1 MDETKVNVRTIMI
14 YGCDTVQPLEHYKHR
29 AAMYSGVGNTYSCSG
44 PHPKHTSSDNQPYT
58 HEYVVNEI
66 SFIGRYLTNAD
77 GSGEKKALTEKEL
90 EELSLEGKKIVSIF
104 EIAGKDRYAFA
115 NKGDEHARLSIDAAC
130 RIGQYS
136 GTPIFFAYELDTP
149 ATSSD
154 QQGNNNDMEELVE
167 PYFYAIV
174 SRFRNPTLNPNGY
187 KVGVY
192 ANGDVCKHLMKAS
205 VSSGYKADYAFLAGA
220 PRLQGYKDCDCW
232 NLRQSCTHTQLWYK
246 GIAINVDWVEIAENT
261 RLDSIAWGHRL
272 HEYWQEIAGDHE
284 KHYKGC
290 LHNGCDYT
298 VYRSHNYLNWYAND
312 NSTHSRRCE
321 GCGHI
326 QTGSHVYETWSNNG
340 DGTHSS
346 ECSVCGYR
354 KTQPHS
360 LTYTNNGASGH
371 ITTCSVCGY
380 RKTQAHTKSYS
391 SNGTSGHTVTCTKSG
406 CNYSATEEHT
416 MSSWSDCGDG
426 RHKRECTK
434 CGYVEYS
441 GHVYNE
447 WEDNGTTHKRTC
459 RAAGCSY
466 TQTEEHTYGSWV
478 KLNNDRHRRTCSK
491 CGKAQT
497 QLHGGVWVCT
507 PDKLGHRKHCSTCGA
522 DIEEIHTMSNGT
534 CTKCGYSGGGANP
547 ADNIGDEN
555 E

>member
-14 YGCDTVQPLEHYKHR
+14 YGCDTVQPLEHAKHR

-58 HEYVVNEI
+58 HEYVVNAI

-104 EIAGKDRYAFA
+104 ELSGYDAQVYQT
-115 NKGDEHARLSIDAAC
+115 KGDEHARRAIEAAELLKQH
-130 RIGQYS
+130 R
-136 GTPIFFAYELDTP
+136 GTPIFFACD
-149 ATSSD
+149 SD
-154 QQGNNNDMEELVE
+154 IPNNMVNIQDHIE
-167 PYFYAIV
+167 PYFRAII
-174 SRFRNPTLNPNGY
+174 SRFSNRELNPKGY

-192 ANGDVCKHLMKAS
+192 ANGLVCEHLMNAS
-205 VSSGYKADYAFLAGA
+205 EDSGIKVDYAFLAGTTDW
-220 PRLQGYKDCDCW
+220 QGYKDCDCW
-232 NLRQSCTHTQLWYK
+232 NIRQSCTHTQLWYK

-360 LTYTNNGASGH
+360 LTYSNNGARGH